1 MLRIPYHRAVL
12 LPPPVQPGD
21 CVRVIAPSGPFD
33 RLLFFRGL
41 GWLAR
46 RYRVLWDRSCL
57 ERQGYLAG
65 NDQRRLEELNRALRD
80 PLARAVVAARGGYG
94 ATRISHRAD
103 FASLA
108 RYPKWCVGF
117 SDFTAL
123 HLEAQRHGVA
133 SLHAPHLTALGRG
146 DAQTRDD
153 WLRALEQPLA
163 ARSFAPLVVLAP
175 GSAQGT
181 LVGGNLTLLFSGAAS
196 GRLLLPDGCILFLE
210 EVGEAPYR
218 IDRMLTSLLVAG
230 HLERVAGFCIG
241 GLSQDGRDSASLAV
255 VAERLGQLGV
265 PVLAGLPVGHGDINR
280 CLPLGVPARL
290 SAGERPE
297 LLVNPPL

>member
-1 MLRIPYHRAVL
+1 VL

-21 CVRVIAPSGPFD
+21 SVRVIAPSGPFD

-41 GWLAR
+41 DWLAR
-46 RYRVLWDRSCL
+46 RYRVSWDRRCL
-57 ERQGYLAG
+57 ERRGYLAG
-65 NDQRRLEELNRALRD
+65 DDQRRLEELNRALCD
-80 PLARAVVAARGGYG
+80 PLVRAVIAVRGGYG

-123 HLEAQRHGVA
+123 HIEAQRHGVA
-133 SLHAPHLTALGRG
+133 SLHAPNLTALGRG

-153 WLRALEQPLA
+153 WRRALEHPLA
-163 ARSFAPLVVLAP
+163 ARSFAPLLVIAP

-181 LVGGNLTLLFSGAAS
+181 LVGGNLTLLFSSAAS
-196 GRLLLPDGCILFLE
+196 GRLRLPEGCILLLE

-241 GLSQDGRDSASLAV
+241 GLSSDG
-255 VAERLGQLGV
+255 LGV
-265 PVLAGLPVGHGDINR
+265 PVRAGLPVGHGEINR
-280 CLPLGVPARL
+280 CVPLGVPARL